1 MMNIIIGALT
11 TSAKLTACLAVLLIL
26 IIIEIAT
33 FVVLFIWRKKSM
45 AAHPTESSSVV
56 ADAPQSDANTAT
68 QSADSVV
75 ETSAQEPAAQTQE
88 TLSQLATE
96 SSDTAV
102 ATETTDNAD
111 AQQGAQE
118 AAPQSAEDS
127 NQQSVTQTEVAD
139 KPSIEQTDSEEA
151 NDGKKKGGEKTD
163 KLAAFMFA
171 PFMLFSA
178 STNIAPLRGA
188 VYAFVAISMILAV
201 GAVVTAAI
209 FASQISKKPIP
220 KPVEQPQQPVQPVEE
235 EPLAEQPVQE
245 VVEPSVE
252 ESVVEE
258 PPVEEPVAAEPE
270 PTVEEASGEQTQ
282 EPVVVEEVVATVDE
296 GEEAEEDEDDEAEE
310 EEESRI
316 FVETDDGGYFI
327 ILDKSFTARI
337 IQSKKQV
344 KEYYSHIKNA
354 LLSFKKVNARM
365 SKKRESFR
373 FGKATIARLAIRG
386 KTLRLYLALDPSKYT
401 DSKYK
406 IEDQSNI
413 MTFADTPLLLRV
425 NSERKCEYAI
435 ELIEDLAAKFKAV
448 FDGNFEEVDYVSQMP
463 YESVDALVDKGLII
477 KKLAKGKSLFD
488 SKVVDVLDPADD
500 DKDSHVS
507 VDSDPISDED
517 SDVADLYER
526 SLTAKLMQADVSVK
540 QYYSVIKNH
549 LLSYKKVNVRM
560 TKKRE
565 VFRFGKDVIARI
577 SLRSKTLRLY
587 LALEFKD
594 YKDGKYLVEDASQ
607 VKAVEDTPVLYRIA
621 NERRSRFAKELID
634 DMLVKLGAE
643 REEKAAV
650 DYASELPYKT
660 DEELFHQG
668 LIVVRN
674 VAGASV
680 ANKQDSAESQV
691 AADKVEKPKAAKT
704 AAKTAK
710 PKTDK
715 PKASASASKTD
726 K

>member
-1 MMNIIIGALT
+1 MNIIIGALT

-45 AAHPTESSSVV
+45 AAQPTESSSVV

-88 TLSQLATE
+88 TSSQLATE

-102 ATETTDNAD
+102 ATETTENAD

-139 KPSIEQTDSEEA
+139 KPSIEQTDSEET

-209 FASQISKKPIP
+209 FASQISKKPLP

-235 EPLAEQPVQE
+235 EPLVEQPVQE

-252 ESVVEE
+252 EPVAEE
-258 PPVEEPVAAEPE
+258 SPVEEPVAAESE
-270 PTVEEASGEQTQ
+270 PTVEEASVEQTQ
-282 EPVVVEEVVATVDE
+282 EPVVEEVVATVDE
-296 GEEAEEDEDDEAEE
+296 GEEEEEDEDDEAEE

-386 KTLRLYLALDPSKYT
+386 KTLRLYLALDPSKYN

-448 FDGNFEEVDYVSQMP
+448 FDGNFEEVDYVAQMP

>member
-45 AAHPTESSSVV
+45 AAQPTESSSVV

-88 TLSQLATE
+88 TSSQLATE

-102 ATETTDNAD
+102 ATETTENAD

-118 AAPQSAEDS
+118 AASQSAEDS

-201 GAVVTAAI
+201 GTVVTAAI

-252 ESVVEE
+252 EPVAEE

-270 PTVEEASGEQTQ
+270 PTVEEVSGEQTQ
-282 EPVVVEEVVATVDE
+282 EPVVEEVVATVDE
-296 GEEAEEDEDDEAEE
+296 GEEAEEEEDDEAEE

-594 YKDGKYLVEDASQ
+594 YKDGKFLVEDASQ

>member
-45 AAHPTESSSVV
+45 AAQPTESSSVV
-56 ADAPQSDANTAT
+56 ADAPQLDANTAT

-88 TLSQLATE
+88 TSSQA
-96 SSDTAV
+96 DTAV
-102 ATETTDNAD
+102 VTETTGNAD

-118 AAPQSAEDS
+118 AALQSVEDS
-127 NQQSVTQTEVAD
+127 NQQSVTQTEVSSLDAD
-139 KPSIEQTDSEEA
+139 KPSLEQTDSAEA

-188 VYAFVAISMILAV
+188 VYAFVAISMLLAV

-235 EPLAEQPVQE
+235 EPLVEQPVQE

-252 ESVVEE
+252 EPVAEE
-258 PPVEEPVAAEPE
+258 PPVEETVAAELE
-270 PTVEEASGEQTQ
+270 PTVEEASVEQTQ
-282 EPVVVEEVVATVDE
+282 EPVVVEEVVATFDE

-448 FDGNFEEVDYVSQMP
+448 FDGNFEEVDYVAQMP

-650 DYASELPYKT
+650 DYASELPYRT